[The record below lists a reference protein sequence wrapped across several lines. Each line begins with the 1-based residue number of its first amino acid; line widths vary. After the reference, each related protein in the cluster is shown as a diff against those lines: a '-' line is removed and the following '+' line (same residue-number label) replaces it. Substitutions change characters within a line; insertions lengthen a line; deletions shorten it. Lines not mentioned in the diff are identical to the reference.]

1 MDFNIQRQG
10 RKWNRTEVEQ
20 KYRNL
25 CPEKIELIE
34 GRMFWTDEQRL
45 NMLALLLE
53 NVGMDAAVRLGDPT
67 LWKQAIDERLKAHDQ
82 PGPTGIK
89 DAGPG
94 NGPESTAAGK

>member
-1 MDFNIQRQG
+1 MEFDIQRLG

-53 NVGMDAAVRLGDPT
+53 NVGLDAAVRLGDPA
-67 LWKQAIDERLKAHDQ
+67 LWKQAIDERLKAQ
-82 PGPTGIK
+82 EGEG
-89 DAGPG
+89 
-94 NGPESTAAGK
+94 

>member
-1 MDFNIQRQG
+1 MEFNIQRQG

-34 GRMFWTDEQRL
+34 GRMFWTDEERL

-53 NVGMDAAVRLGDPT
+53 NVGMDAAVRLGDPV
-67 LWKQAIDERLKAHDQ
+67 LWKQAIDERLKAQ
-82 PGPTGIK
+82 EG
-89 DAGPG
+89 
-94 NGPESTAAGK
+94 ES